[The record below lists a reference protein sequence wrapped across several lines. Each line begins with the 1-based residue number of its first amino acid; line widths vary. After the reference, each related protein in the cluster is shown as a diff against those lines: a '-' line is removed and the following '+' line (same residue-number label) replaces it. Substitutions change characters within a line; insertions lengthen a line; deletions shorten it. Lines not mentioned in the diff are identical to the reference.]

1 MIIRLHRFLSRY
13 STRRTLL
20 ALLVASLFM
29 TTYLML
35 IELPP
40 KKMGWPHWDKVQ
52 HILVFLMLTGLALSL
67 FFKQR
72 WRWAL
77 GLAIYGALIEW
88 MQATL
93 TVTRMATLGDW
104 LADITGIAI
113 AVMVFVLVDKLCI
126 KPAANLTSYSA

>member
-1 MIIRLHRFLSRY
+1 MIIQLHHFLKRY

-20 ALLVASLFM
+20 ALLVASLFL

-52 HILVFLMLTGLALSL
+52 HILVFFMLTGLALIL

-77 GLAIYGALIEW
+77 GLAGYGALIEW
-88 MQATL
+88 LQATL
-93 TVTRMATLGDW
+93 TITRMATVGDW

-113 AVMVFVLVDKLCI
+113 AVMVFVLIDKLCI